1 MANYFSILLVIVTAV
16 TGLIWLADAFL
27 WAPKRKEKVAIA
39 LANTNGAVDE
49 QTLKEIA
56 PLPYIVDTAQ
66 QIFPVIAFVL
76 VLRSF
81 LYEPFQIPSGS
92 MKSTLLVGDFILV
105 EKFTY
110 GLKDPVARNK
120 FIEVGAPE
128 RGDVVVFKYPEDRS
142 KDYIKRVI
150 GMPGDRITYKDK
162 QVTIQSNCENNRCQE
177 EWVADLE
184 YVDNGTFTQM
194 LQVSATEIREFPL
207 ERSIEDLGN
216 VKHEILRN
224 PVIPTQSQRFYR
236 QDGQPLGTWVVP
248 EGQYFVLGDNRDNSR
263 DSRYWGF
270 VTDDDLVGKAVAIWI
285 SFEFERPSDSILP
298 SWVPS
303 GVRFN
308 RIGGIG

>member
-16 TGLIWLADAFL
+16 TGLIWLADSML
-27 WAPKRKEKVAIA
+27 WAPKRKEKIAVA
-39 LANTNGAVDE
+39 LANTKGAVDE
-49 QTLKEIA
+49 ETINNIA

-81 LYEPFQIPSGS
+81 IYEPFQIPTGS

-120 FIEVGAPE
+120 FFEVGTPE
-128 RGDVVVFKYPEDRS
+128 RGDIAVFKYPEDRS

-150 GMPGDRITYKDK
+150 GLPGDRVTYIDK
-162 QVTIQSNCENNRCQE
+162 QVIIESQCNETECKERHVANADFVDSGAFVQSLR
-177 EWVADLE
+177 
-184 YVDNGTFTQM
+184 
-194 LQVSATEIREFPL
+194 VSATEVRDFPL
-207 ERSIEDLGN
+207 DRSIEDLGT

-224 PVIPTQSQRFYR
+224 PVLPEQKQRYYR
-236 QDGQPLGTWVVP
+236 QDGQPVGTWLVP
-248 EGQYFVLGDNRDNSR
+248 EGHYFVLGDNRDNSG

-285 SFEFERPSDSILP
+285 SFEYGRPSDSILP
-298 SWVPS
+298 SWVPTN
-303 GVRFN
+303 VRFN
-308 RIGGIG
+308 RIGGIQ